1 MHLWGMWSESG
12 RVSEEVRGRSHLH
25 QRLLHG
31 GPVGHPPS
39 TLQDEIRVYV
49 TFGLAVFR
57 QGFPLVQFLRAPR
70 RPGSREQ
77 KLLPTNQQIHE
88 RARTVIHFPFMEE
101 RKHRR
106 PKGGLC
112 GMPGLILGKVTC
124 PPKKLHPWNAQHR
137 PPHSRELSAPQP
149 LFLQQTLWISRDFK
163 TICGCSFV
171 LFSMGP

>member
-124 PPKKLHPWNAQHR
+124 PPKETTPLERPAPPTAQQR
-137 PPHSRELSAPQP
+137 AQRTTATVSPTDTLNFSRL
-149 LFLQQTLWISRDFK
+149 
-163 TICGCSFV
+163 
-171 LFSMGP
+171 

>member
-1 MHLWGMWSESG
+1 MWSESG

-88 RARTVIHFPFMEE
+88 RAGIVVHFPSTEE
-101 RKHRR
+101 RKHR
-106 PKGGLC
+106 
-112 GMPGLILGKVTC
+112 C
-124 PPKKLHPWNAQHR
+124 PEGWALWDARLDSGQGHLLEHPAPPTAQQR
-137 PPHSRELSAPQP
+137 AQRTTATVSPTDTLNFSRL
-149 LFLQQTLWISRDFK
+149 
-163 TICGCSFV
+163 
-171 LFSMGP
+171 

>member
-1 MHLWGMWSESG
+1 M
-12 RVSEEVRGRSHLH
+12 RGRSHLH

-77 KLLPTNQQIHE
+77 KLLSTNQQIHE
-88 RARTVIHFPFMEE
+88 RAGTVIHFPSTEE

-106 PKGGLC
+106 PERWALWDARLDSGQGHLPSKRNYT
-112 GMPGLILGKVTC
+112 PGTPSTTHRTAESSAHHSHCFSNRHFEFLKTLKLFADFCLFFFPWDHKESNKV
-124 PPKKLHPWNAQHR
+124 P
-137 PPHSRELSAPQP
+137 
-149 LFLQQTLWISRDFK
+149 F
-163 TICGCSFV
+163 
-171 LFSMGP
+171 